1 MNVLECIECDSS
13 AESDM
18 SGAEYDFNKA
28 SDNAIDSEDC
38 RMSHES
44 DIVASSS
51 SSSTSRSACLE
62 SVSNLSLSTSCGVS
76 LLSVLKAPTPSD
88 LSRKRKIARNP
99 LLVGKKRVKN
109 TNTQSNPKTIKTQ
122 KRVNEYPKEPFTVA
136 SGKLFCQGCHEELP
150 LKKSNIE
157 YHIKSGKHDEGKKR
171 LGKRKANDQDIAQS
185 LKKYNEQV
193 HGRGET
199 LPEQQHVFHVKVV
212 KTFIQAGVP
221 LGNVD
226 QFRALFEE
234 TGYRLTDKRFLFDL
248 IPFILEDEKAC
259 NKQFIQVQ
267 YLNVIFDGTSH
278 SGEALAIL
286 VCFVNNS
293 WIIEQ

>member
-1 MNVLECIECDSS
+1 MNVLERIECDSS
-13 AESDM
+13 AESDR
-18 SGAEYDFNKA
+18 SEAEYDFNKV
-28 SDNAIDSEDC
+28 SDDAIDSEDY
-38 RMSHES
+38 RSSHKS

-62 SVSNLSLSTSCGVS
+62 SVSNSSLSTSCGVS

-88 LSRKRKIARNP
+88 LSRNRKIARNP
-99 LLVGKKRVKN
+99 LPVGKKRVKS
-109 TNTQSNPKTIKTQ
+109 TNTQSNPKIIKPQ

-150 LKKSNIE
+150 LKKSIE

-193 HGRGET
+193 DKRGKT
-199 LPEQQHVFHVKVV
+199 LPEQQQVFHVKVV
-212 KTFIQAGVP
+212 KTFLQAGVP
-221 LGNVD
+221 LGKVDQFPLGKVD

-234 TGYRLTDKRFLFDL
+234 TGYRLTNKRFLFDL
-248 IPFILEDEKAC
+248 IPFILEDEKAH
-259 NKQFIQVQ
+259 NKQSIQGQ
-267 YLNVIFDGTSH
+267 YLP
-278 SGEALAIL
+278 
-286 VCFVNNS
+286 
-293 WIIEQ
+293 